1 MKTGWRIVLYALAA
15 VLVVMGVLVLTGA
28 IGPGRSDVTVTQEDD
43 LFSLGMSY
51 MSDERSAAF
60 ALAAG
65 DAIEVTVVHI
75 SGDLRL
81 RIACGEDVIYEGHN
95 PEMGEF
101 RVNILQDGE
110 YTITV
115 SGRRADGSVSFRMLR
130 DGANETEK

>member
-15 VLVVMGVLVLTGA
+15 VFVVLGVLVLTGA
-28 IGPGRSDVTVTQEDD
+28 IGPGKSDVTVTQEDD

-51 MSDERSAAF
+51 MSEERSATF

-75 SGDLRL
+75 FGDLRL

-101 RVNILQDGE
+101 RVNIPKDGE

-115 SGRRADGSVSFRMLR
+115 SGRRADGSVTFRVVRAGMEE
-130 DGANETEK
+130 AEE

>member
-1 MKTGWRIVLYALAA
+1 MKTGWRIVLYALAV
-15 VLVVMGVLVLTGA
+15 VLMVMGVLVLAGVA
-28 IGPGRSDVTVTQEDD
+28 GPGKSDVTVTQEED

-51 MSDERSAAF
+51 MSGERSATF
-60 ALAAG
+60 DLAAG

-81 RIACGEDVIYEGHN
+81 HIACGEDVIYEGHN

-101 RVNILQDGE
+101 RVNVRRNGA

-115 SGRRADGSVSFRMLR
+115 DGRRADGSVTFRVVR
-130 DGANETEK
+130 ANETGAEE